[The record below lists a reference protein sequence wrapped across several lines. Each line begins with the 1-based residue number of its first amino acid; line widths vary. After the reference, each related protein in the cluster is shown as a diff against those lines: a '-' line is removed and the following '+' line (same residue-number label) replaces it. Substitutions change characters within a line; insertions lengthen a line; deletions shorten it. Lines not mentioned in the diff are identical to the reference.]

1 LLFLIASNNIQNQSR
16 THAGDPVQEISTTEA
31 LREQLSEWRH
41 AGDHIALVPT
51 MGSLHE
57 GHLSLVRLARRHAER
72 VVVSIFVNPTQFG
85 EGEDYQEYPRSM
97 EADRRKLKRLNVDL
111 LFAPDVE
118 TMYPLGV
125 DNATSV
131 TVPVLTEELCGAFR
145 PGHFDGVTTVVS
157 RLFSLVQPDVAVFGQ
172 KDYQQQHVIL
182 SLPIEIIC
190 APTQREDDG
199 LAMSSRNQ
207 YLSEEERAIAPNLYA
222 VINRVGGDLESGKK
236 SYRKLENGALAE
248 LKKLG
253 FEPDY
258 VSIRRAENLDEPDR
272 ENDQLVVLAAA
283 RLGDARLID
292 NVIVHV

>member
-1 LLFLIASNNIQNQSR
+1 M
-16 THAGDPVQEISTTEA
+16 QEVSTTEA

-41 AGDHIALVPT
+41 SGDHIALVPT

-57 GHLSLVRLARRHAER
+57 GHLSLVRLARAHAER

-85 EGEDYQEYPRSM
+85 EGEDYEEYPRSL
-97 EADRRKLKRLNVDL
+97 EADRRKLKLLNADL
-111 LFAPDVE
+111 MFAPDVE
-118 TMYPLGV
+118 TMYPLGL

-131 TVPVLTEELCGAFR
+131 TVPVLTDELCAAFR

-172 KDYQQQHVIL
+172 KDYQQQYVIRHLVEDL

-190 APTQREDDG
+190 GPTQREEDG

-207 YLSEEERAIAPNLYA
+207 YLSKEERAIAPKLYA
-222 VINRVGGDLESGKK
+222 ILCGIGKELESGSK
-236 SYRKLENGALAE
+236 SYMKLENSAAAE

-258 VSIRRAENLDEPDR
+258 VNIRRAENLAAPDR
-272 ENDQLVVLAAA
+272 ETDQLVVLAAA

-292 NVIVHV
+292 NIIVRTR